1 MSGLTG
7 HIDHLYEDPNLKL
20 EDIVRIYRSLAEDR
34 GNIKIYEKVDGYN
47 VYLSYSVKDKK
58 AKLIRNNSQIK
69 SGGITLAELKDEF
82 VTKRLQVN
90 KKPVPANVVKAYTDL
105 VGFFEK
111 IVPQVFS
118 NEANLQQI
126 FGQDKNGNPQFFFN
140 VEIIDPNA
148 PNVVKYS
155 REMLIF
161 HKLGNVKIDSES
173 GDIEATDTDEIK
185 LKFKELSKIFG
196 RSSDSSKIEIVEDKE
211 TRINFVD
218 SKALESELNDLRLE
232 FKKFGLDMND
242 TLGKLLIKKV
252 EKHIREKKL
261 NFDSFETEFIVKS
274 ILAVGFGSKHLE
286 KPRLNETFPRP
297 DAPKLAKIKEL
308 TNEQPAKELFRTLR
322 HDVEKIIFNCSS
334 ILLDRYESAYAADNK
349 QSGADIIAL
358 INKSIEN
365 INSRGSTQ
373 QKNNLAKQINK
384 LQGST
389 ISFENLI
396 NNPVEGLVFSYNNH
410 TYKITSSFGPVN
422 QIMHMSKFELES
434 LNESKT
440 VEANGVKVLFAG
452 AFKPPHKGHIEVIK
466 NFIKLPQLNNKNF
479 TTEKVIIFIGN
490 RSRYSKTSQE
500 FTLEQ
505 SIKLFNIYLKAAD
518 LENIVELR
526 VTGRDNPVKDVYDYI
541 ANSNN
546 DSDKAQPG
554 DVILLGVSQKD
565 KGYYSNLAKFVKDK
579 PWQVIF
585 GEDYEVP
592 MVFKSETEKEQDLL
606 SEYSSTEFR
615 NAISENNIEEIN
627 KFLPEEILAVE
638 EYKDKVYNMLG
649 VTNNIQPIQETSLI
663 QLINKELQKPAK
675 QQTKL
680 NLGDLINRVNSIYN
694 K

>member
-82 VTKRLQVN
+82 VTKRLQAN

-126 FGQDKNGNPQFFFN
+126 FGQDKSGNPQFFFN

-274 ILAVGFGSKHLE
+274 ILAVGFGSKHLK

-505 SIKLFNIYLKAAD
+505 SIKLFNIYVKAAD

-638 EYKDKVYNMLG
+638 EYKDKVYNMLD